1 MTFSVAMIAVWGVL
15 LDVNKFN
22 GHSSG
27 RVREWVLERFQMLQ
41 NRGVS
46 RINESQMD
54 EMADL
59 FAGGP
64 VQGLLPWLM
73 GR

>member
-15 LDVNKFN
+15 LDVDKFN
-22 GHSSG
+22 GLRSEK
-27 RVREWVLERFQMLQ
+27 VREWVLERFQMLQ

-46 RINESQMD
+46 RISERQMD

-59 FAGGP
+59 VAGGP

>member
-15 LDVNKFN
+15 LDVDTFN
-22 GHSSG
+22 GHSSET
-27 RVREWVLERFQMLQ
+27 VREWVLERFQMLQ

-46 RINESQMD
+46 PITAGQMD

-64 VQGLLPWLM
+64 VQGILPWLM